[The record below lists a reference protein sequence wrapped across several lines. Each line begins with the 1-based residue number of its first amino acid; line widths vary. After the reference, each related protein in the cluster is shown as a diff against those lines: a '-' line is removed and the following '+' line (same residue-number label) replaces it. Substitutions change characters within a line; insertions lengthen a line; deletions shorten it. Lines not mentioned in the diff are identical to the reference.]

1 MKKFLVLLLIS
12 LGAIGQELKIDPQ
25 TNGISYVEV
34 VTADSVGAVELLKL
48 SRKWAVT
55 VFGAGKDMIEYYDE
69 NDSTL
74 ILKPAISFTTKL
86 SMPVGYAI
94 KEVINQYSFRYKL
107 EIETKKGRYRVTAN
121 DFKGES
127 KGPNGEPFPVESIF
141 FDEEKVTASMEI
153 MKEKLPKNVLKHLP
167 KIRIEDMKQERL
179 DLQSQLDAHVRST
192 YESLK
197 RYINTRPKRDW

>member
-12 LGAIGQELKIDPQ
+12 LGAIGQELKIDPH
-25 TNGISYVEV
+25 TNAISYVEIV
-34 VTADSVGAVELLKL
+34 QADSMGAVQLLKL

-55 VFGAGKDMIEYYDE
+55 VFGAGKEMIEYYDE

-74 ILKPAISFTTKL
+74 ILKPAISITTKL

-94 KEVINQYSFRYKL
+94 KEIINNYSFRYKL
-107 EIETKKGRYRVTAN
+107 EIETKKGRYRVIAD
-121 DFKGES
+121 DFKGET
-127 KGPNGEPFPVESIF
+127 KGPNGEMYPVESIF
-141 FDEEKVTASMEI
+141 FDEEKVTASMEA
-153 MKEKLPKNVLKHLP
+153 MREKLPKSALKYMP